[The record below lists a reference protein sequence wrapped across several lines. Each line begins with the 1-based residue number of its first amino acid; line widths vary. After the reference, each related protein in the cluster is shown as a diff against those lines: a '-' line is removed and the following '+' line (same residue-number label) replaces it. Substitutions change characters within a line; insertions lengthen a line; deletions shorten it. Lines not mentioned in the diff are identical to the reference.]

1 MLRYLAATTLL
12 LLIALSFTA
21 AQTNNNVRWTLLT
34 PTLSGKP
41 GSVVNVKVKATL
53 VEKEHLYSFTT
64 LGASP
69 TECTVRGQ
77 WLRLGGKPR
86 TNIRPIRMYDENF
99 EDTTEFWEKSVVFT
113 IPVRISASA
122 QPGTVTGNVTFN
134 FMTCSDVRCV
144 PPVDITLRPRIRI
157 Q

>member
-1 MLRYLAATTLL
+1 MSRYLAATTLL
-12 LLIALSFTA
+12 FLIAFSFTA
-21 AQTNNNVRWTLLT
+21 AQINNNVRWTLLT
-34 PTLSGKP
+34 KTLSGKP
-41 GSVVNVKVKATL
+41 GSVVSVKVKATL

-64 LGASP
+64 LGAAP
-69 TECTVRGQ
+69 TECTVRGE
-77 WLRLGGKPR
+77 WLRLGRKPQA
-86 TNIRPIRMYDENF
+86 NSRPLRMYDENF

-134 FMTCSDVRCV
+134 FMTCNDTRCI
-144 PPVDITLRPRIRI
+144 PNVDIILRPRIRI